1 VTDFTHQNLSGA
13 RFEDVYLTG
22 ADFHGVD
29 LTGARFRLVDL
40 TRVTI
45 RGADLKDMDISGQID
60 NVRINGVDVVPL
72 VEAELDRRYPDRAK
86 MRPGDAA
93 GYRQAWEVLERLWQ
107 QTVARARHMDPGLL
121 HRQVNGEWSFI
132 ETLRHLV
139 FATDAWV
146 NRAILGQPSPWDRLD
161 LPADELPDL
170 PGIPRD
176 RDARPSLD
184 QVLAL
189 RADRMA
195 TVRGVLASLTDDQ
208 LAGMTQPV
216 TEPGF
221 PEPDS
226 FPVSRCLRAILNEEW
241 QHRLYAERDLD
252 ALERQ
257 PG

>member
-1 VTDFTHQNLSGA
+1 VTDFTRRNLSGA
-13 RFEDVYLTG
+13 RFEDVNLTG

-45 RGADLKDMDISGQID
+45 RGADLADVDISGQID
-60 NVRINGVDVVPL
+60 NVRINGVDVAPL

-93 GYRQAWEVLERLWQ
+93 GYREAWDVLERLWQ
-107 QTVARARHMDPGLL
+107 QTVARARRMDPELL
-121 HRQVNGEWSFI
+121 HRRVNGEWSFI

-139 FATDAWV
+139 FATDLLV
-146 NRAILGQPSPWDRLD
+146 NRAILGQPSPWDPLD
-161 LPADELPDL
+161 LPADELPDE

-184 QVLAL
+184 RVLAL
-189 RADRMA
+189 RAGRVA
-195 TVRGVLASLTDDQ
+195 TVRDVLASLTDEQ
-208 LAGMTQPV
+208 LAGMAQPV
-216 TEPGF
+216 TEPGC
-221 PEPDS
+221 PEPES
-226 FPVSRCLRAILNEEW
+226 FPVPRCLRAVLNEEW